1 MPSGFAATVVLEVF
15 GNPETTE
22 TTENALYLLMPGPE
36 RGAVMKVRCGS
47 VPRDEM
53 PSAAAL
59 RRGGAEVAVGGLEVG
74 ASAPVTVRHDA
85 SDGSFATATERLS
98 ASGIVEIDPDT
109 GDAAVL
115 ARTTP
120 RK

>member
-1 MPSGFAATVVLEVF
+1 M
-15 GNPETTE
+15 
-22 TTENALYLLMPGPE
+22 LMPGPE

-74 ASAPVTVRHDA
+74 ASAPVTVRHNA

-120 RK
+120 RKTPENLA